1 MYICSICSKKYKSIT
16 WFLFH
21 TKNYHI
27 NNNNIEKNKV
37 ENINNNNIE
46 KNKIYNCRFC
56 NSNYKFKQ
64 SRWIHEKSCKEKN
77 KPIENK
83 NIINE
88 NETINNNII
97 NENETINNNIINEN
111 ETINNNIINKPLTDS
126 NNLESNINNTQTLLL
141 IEQIKILSQ
150 KVNELTESNKKN
162 KSININTTNNT
173 IIINGVGKEDIS
185 FLSLEDKQNIMK
197 TGLNSIFKL
206 IEKLNFNSNKP
217 ENHNFCVT
225 SINDKHASVINPDNN
240 KIIKADKSSLFD
252 TVAINNFKKL
262 ESIANN
268 PDFTDS
274 ENNLYNNEISKLKDM
289 LFINS
294 NGLKIFHSEINILS
308 YNNKDII
315 LDTWKNLI

>member
-16 WFLFH
+16 WFSFH

-27 NNNNIEKNKV
+27 NNNNNNIEKNKV
-37 ENINNNNIE
+37 ENNNNNNNIE
-46 KNKIYNCRFC
+46 KNKVENNNNNNIGKNKIYKCRFC

-88 NETINNNII
+88 NETQ
-97 NENETINNNIINEN
+97 
-111 ETINNNIINKPLTDS
+111 NNNIINKSLTNS
-126 NNLESNINNTQTLLL
+126 NILESNINNTQTLLL

-173 IIINGVGKEDIS
+173 NNTIIINGVGKEDIT

-197 TGLNSIFKL
+197 AGLNSIFKL
-206 IEKLNFNSNKP
+206 IEKLNFNTNKP

-225 SINDKHASVINPDNN
+225 SINDKHASVINPDNK
-240 KIIKADKSSLFD
+240 KIIKADKLSLFD

-274 ENNLYNNEISKLKDM
+274 ENNLYNSEISKLKDM

-294 NGLKIFHSEINILS
+294 NGLKIFHSEINLLS
-308 YNNKDII
+308 YNNKDMI
-315 LDTWKNLI
+315 LDTWKTL